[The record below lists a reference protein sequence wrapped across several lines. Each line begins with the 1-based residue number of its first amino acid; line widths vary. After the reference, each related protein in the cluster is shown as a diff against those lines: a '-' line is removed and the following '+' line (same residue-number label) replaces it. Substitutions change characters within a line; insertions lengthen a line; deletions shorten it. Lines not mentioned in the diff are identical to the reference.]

1 MASSEPMVCAAEDS
15 MLPPDAARAASRRLP
30 RGWLVVV
37 PTAGHIGPLLRTPE
51 QLGEL
56 LTRFWFDPA
65 ATVRRH
71 REPASEPE
79 AGPPPVAIPSPGS
92 ARYVGCR
99 GRVHLCAV
107 GCRTGAVLRLSLIH
121 I

>member
-1 MASSEPMVCAAEDS
+1 MPSSEPMVCAAEDS

-30 RGWLVVV
+30 RGWLVMV

-99 GRVHLCAV
+99 GRVHL
-107 GCRTGAVLRLSLIH
+107 LSLIH